1 MRVGRTF
8 REQPNSI
15 KCASRC
21 ILWGFACF
29 LSTSCLLVGCRPIA
43 ESWPQAIVAGNSMAP
58 HFCGEHLE
66 FTCDDCGFVFQ
77 TSTELPRTRR
87 VVCPN
92 CGFRDVA
99 ADRGVHRD
107 PQRYVI
113 EPVGSRPLS
122 RWDVV
127 AINRSDSSTAQ
138 HYVKR
143 IIGMP
148 GETIALVNGHLVV
161 DGRLWTLD
169 WPEIDDQKILV
180 YDGAFE
186 PKSMP
191 GQRLTAQPAHAWQ
204 QLGTRWICQPNNKGD
219 TSVPTLTYHHWK
231 CYRHGGPRDEPGPI
245 HDVYSFDQALS
256 RTVNATEDCI
266 IQLEITAD
274 ANTRIAVE
282 RDFAGGRLEVV
293 FSRPTGQVLVQRIDE
308 GGATTNLLQTSIPPN
323 LSNER
328 TTLEI
333 ATVAERVGIRLGG
346 QPLAWVQWKSGS
358 AIASSPRVMCL
369 QVHSGSVTVDR
380 LRIYRGIY
388 WFDQL
393 PGLRVPATESRVFSV
408 PPGHYFV
415 MGDNVP
421 VSKDSRDWEVPYV
434 PAEAISGF
442 VRQLQRSASAGKNRS
457 SPTEVFR

>member
-1 MRVGRTF
+1 MQAVRTF
-8 REQPNSI
+8 RKQTNLI
-15 KCASRC
+15 AKTRQGSRC
-21 ILWGFACF
+21 GFVC
-29 LSTSCLLVGCRPIA
+29 LLTISCILVGCRPST

-92 CGFRDVA
+92 CGYSDVP
-99 ADRGVHRD
+99 ADRGVHRE

-113 EPVGSRPLS
+113 EPVGARPLA
-122 RWDVV
+122 RWAVV
-127 AINRSDSSTAQ
+127 AINRSESSTTY

-148 GETIALVNGHLVV
+148 GETISLVNGHLVV
-161 DGRLWTLD
+161 DGRVWTLD

-191 GQRLTAQPAHAWQ
+191 GQRLTAEPADAWQ
-204 QLGTRWICQPNNKGD
+204 QQGTRWISLPNKSGD
-219 TSVPTLTYHHWK
+219 ATVPTLTYHHWK

-256 RTVNATEDCI
+256 RTVNATEDSI
-266 IQLEITAD
+266 IQLEITTDAD
-274 ANTRIAVE
+274 SRIAVV

-293 FSRPTGQVLVQRIDE
+293 VSRPAGQVLVQRIDE
-308 GGATTNLLQTSIPPN
+308 GGAATHLQRASIPPN
-323 LSNER
+323 LSTER

-333 ATVAERVGIRLGG
+333 ATLAERVGIRLGG
-346 QPLAWVQWKSGS
+346 QPLAWVHWKSGS
-358 AIASSPRVMCL
+358 ATAPSSRVMCL

-434 PAEAISGF
+434 PVEAISGF
-442 VRQLQRSASAGKNRS
+442 VRQLDRPANDGKNRGN
-457 SPTEVFR
+457 PAAVFR